1 MDDLRAAPPSLT
13 GLTTYLLSRT
23 GKTARGR
30 LADRFAGR
38 GLRLW
43 HHAVLA
49 ALADFGPHVQR
60 DLAVRLAIDP
70 SDMAK
75 IVDELAGAGS
85 VERARDAADRRRVT
99 VTLTDAG
106 RELLAELDAEAVAV
120 QDDVLEPLSEDER
133 EQLDALL
140 RKVFTHL
147 AVHPSGRR
155 RGTEAAHEEGQRP
168 EKH

>member
-23 GKTARGR
+23 GKIARGR
-30 LADRFAGR
+30 LAGRFAGR

-60 DLAVRLAIDP
+60 DLAARLAIDP

-85 VERARDAADRRRVT
+85 VERARDAADRRRIT

-106 RELLAELDAEAVAV
+106 RTLLAELDAEAAGV
-120 QDDVLEPLSEDER
+120 QDEVLGPLDKGER
-133 EQLDALL
+133 EQLDVLL
-140 RKVFTHL
+140 RKVFQGL
-147 AVHPSGRR
+147 VID
-155 RGTEAAHEEGQRP
+155 
-168 EKH
+168 

>member
-1 MDDLRAAPPSLT
+1 MDDLRAVPPSLT

-23 GKTARGR
+23 GKIARGR
-30 LADRFAGR
+30 LAGRFAER

-60 DLAVRLAIDP
+60 DLAARLAIDP

-75 IVDELAGAGS
+75 IMDELTGTGYI
-85 VERARDAADRRRVT
+85 ERARDTADRRRIT

-106 RELLAELDAEAVAV
+106 RALLAELDADAEAV
-120 QDDVLEPLSEDER
+120 QDEILDPLTGDER
-133 EQLDALL
+133 EHLNALL

-147 AVHPSGRR
+147 DN
-155 RGTEAAHEEGQRP
+155 
-168 EKH
+168 

>member
-23 GKTARGR
+23 GKIARGR
-30 LADRFAGR
+30 LTGRFTER

-60 DLAVRLAIDP
+60 DLASRLAIDP

-75 IVDELAGAGS
+75 IVDELAGAGA
-85 VERARDAADRRRVT
+85 VERARDAADRRRIT
-99 VTLTDAG
+99 VTLTDRG
-106 RELLAELDAEAVAV
+106 RELLTELDSEAEAV
-120 QDDVLEPLSEDER
+120 QNDVLEPLTAGER

-147 AVHPSGRR
+147 TG
-155 RGTEAAHEEGQRP
+155 E
-168 EKH
+168 

>member
-1 MDDLRAAPPSLT
+1 MDDPRAAPPSLT

-23 GKTARGR
+23 GKVARGR
-30 LADRFAGR
+30 LTGRFAAR

-60 DLAVRLAIDP
+60 DLGLRLAVDP

-75 IVDELAGAGS
+75 IVDELAGAGA
-85 VERARDAADRRRVT
+85 VERARDAADRRRIT

-106 RELLAELDAEAVAV
+106 RTLLAELDAEAEAV
-120 QDDVLEPLSEDER
+120 QSEVLEPLTKEER
-133 EQLDALL
+133 AQLDALL
-140 RKVFTHL
+140 RKIFTH
-147 AVHPSGRR
+147 VISEPDR
-155 RGTEAAHEEGQRP
+155 
-168 EKH
+168 

>member
-1 MDDLRAAPPSLT
+1 MDDLRTAPPSLT

-23 GKTARGR
+23 GKIARGR
-30 LADRFAGR
+30 LAGRFADR

-60 DLAVRLAIDP
+60 ALAARLEIDP

-85 VERARDAADRRRVT
+85 VDRARDAADRRRIT

-106 RELLAELDAEAVAV
+106 RTLLAELDAQAQDV
-120 QDDVLEPLSEDER
+120 QDEVLEPLTEDER
-133 EQLDALL
+133 EHLTVLL
-140 RKVFTHL
+140 GKVFAHL
-147 AVHPSGRR
+147 
-155 RGTEAAHEEGQRP
+155 
-168 EKH
+168 EK

>member
-1 MDDLRAAPPSLT
+1 MDDLQTAPPSLT

-23 GKTARGR
+23 GKIARGR
-30 LADRFAGR
+30 LAERFSER

-60 DLAVRLAIDP
+60 DLAARLVIDP

-75 IVDELAGAGS
+75 IIDELAGRET
-85 VERARDAADRRRVT
+85 VERARDAADRRRIT

-106 RELLAELDAEAVAV
+106 RTLLAELDAEADVV
-120 QDDVLEPLSEDER
+120 QGEVLEPLTEDER
-133 EQLDALL
+133 EQLHALL
-140 RKVFTHL
+140 RKVFEENNPRR
-147 AVHPSGRR
+147 AVDSARPVRR
-155 RGTEAAHEEGQRP
+155 QG
-168 EKH
+168 

>member
-1 MDDLRAAPPSLT
+1 MDDLRALPPSLT

-23 GKTARGR
+23 GKIARNR
-30 LADRFAGR
+30 LAGRFAER

-75 IVDELAGAGS
+75 IVDELAGAGA
-85 VERARDAADRRRVT
+85 VERARDTADRRRVS
-99 VTLTDAG
+99 VALTEPG
-106 RELLAELDAEAVAV
+106 RTLLAELDAQAQEV
-120 QDDVLEPLSEDER
+120 QNEVLDPLGAAER
-133 EQLDALL
+133 DQLNTLL
-140 RKVFTHL
+140 AKMFADLER
-147 AVHPSGRR
+147 
-155 RGTEAAHEEGQRP
+155 
-168 EKH
+168 

>member
-1 MDDLRAAPPSLT
+1 MDDLRTAPPSLT
-13 GLTTYLLSRT
+13 GLTTYLLSRA
-23 GKTARGR
+23 GKIARGR
-30 LADRFAGR
+30 LAGRFADR

-60 DLAVRLAIDP
+60 DLAARLEIDP

-85 VERARDAADRRRVT
+85 VDRARDAADRRRIT

-106 RELLAELDAEAVAV
+106 RALLAELDAQARDV
-120 QDDVLEPLSEDER
+120 QDEVLEPLTEDER
-133 EQLDALL
+133 EQLDVLL
-140 RKVFTHL
+140 GKVFAHL
-147 AVHPSGRR
+147 
-155 RGTEAAHEEGQRP
+155 
-168 EKH
+168 EK

>member
-23 GKTARGR
+23 GKIARGR
-30 LADRFAGR
+30 LTGRFAER

-60 DLAVRLAIDP
+60 DLAARLAIDP

-75 IVDELAGAGS
+75 IVDELAGAGN
-85 VERARDAADRRRVT
+85 VERARDAADRRRIT
-99 VTLTDAG
+99 VSLTDAG
-106 RELLAELDAEAVAV
+106 RTLLAELDTEAETV
-120 QDDVLEPLSEDER
+120 QGEVLEPLTEDER

-140 RKVFTHL
+140 RKVFKHL
-147 AVHPSGRR
+147 V
-155 RGTEAAHEEGQRP
+155 EEER
-168 EKH
+168 

>member
-1 MDDLRAAPPSLT
+1 MDDLRTAPPSLT

-23 GKTARGR
+23 GKIARGR
-30 LADRFAGR
+30 LAGRFADR

-60 DLAVRLAIDP
+60 DLAARLEIDP

-75 IVDELAGAGS
+75 IVDELAGAGR

-99 VTLTDAG
+99 VTLTEAG
-106 RELLAELDAEAVAV
+106 RTLLAELDAEAGNV
-120 QDDVLEPLSEDER
+120 QDEVLAPLAKEER
-133 EQLDALL
+133 AQLDALL
-140 RKVFTHL
+140 RKVF
-147 AVHPSGRR
+147 
-155 RGTEAAHEEGQRP
+155 EGLVA
-168 EKH
+168 

>member
-23 GKTARGR
+23 GKIARGR
-30 LADRFAGR
+30 LAGRFTGR

-75 IVDELAGAGS
+75 IVDELAGAGN
-85 VERARDAADRRRVT
+85 VERARDAADRRRIT
-99 VTLTDAG
+99 VTLTDGG
-106 RELLAELDAEAVAV
+106 RELLAELDAEAEAV
-120 QDDVLEPLSEDER
+120 QNDVLEPLTEDER

-147 AVHPSGRR
+147 S
-155 RGTEAAHEEGQRP
+155 TE
-168 EKH
+168 

>member
-1 MDDLRAAPPSLT
+1 MDDLHAAPPSLA

-23 GKTARGR
+23 GKIARGR
-30 LADRFAGR
+30 LVGRFAER

-60 DLAVRLAIDP
+60 ELAVRLAIDA

-75 IVDELAGAGS
+75 ILDELAGAGA
-85 VERARDAADRRRVT
+85 VERARDPADRRRIT
-99 VTLTDAG
+99 VTLTEAG
-106 RELLAELDAEAVAV
+106 RTLLAELDAQAEAV
-120 QDDVLEPLSEDER
+120 QGEVLEPLSAAER

-140 RKVFTHL
+140 RKVFTGL
-147 AVHPSGRR
+147 VG
-155 RGTEAAHEEGQRP
+155 
-168 EKH
+168 

>member
-1 MDDLRAAPPSLT
+1 MDDLRTAPPSLT

-23 GKTARGR
+23 GKIARGR
-30 LADRFAGR
+30 LAGRFADR

-60 DLAVRLAIDP
+60 DLAGRLEIDP

-75 IVDELAGAGS
+75 IVDELAGVGS
-85 VERARDAADRRRVT
+85 VDRARDAADRRRIT

-106 RELLAELDAEAVAV
+106 RTLLAELDAQARGV
-120 QDDVLEPLSEDER
+120 QDEVLEPLTEDER
-133 EQLDALL
+133 EKLNVLL
-140 RKVFTHL
+140 GKVFAHL
-147 AVHPSGRR
+147 
-155 RGTEAAHEEGQRP
+155 
-168 EKH
+168 EK

>member
-23 GKTARGR
+23 GKIARGR
-30 LADRFAGR
+30 LVGRFAER

-75 IVDELAGAGS
+75 IVEELAGAGR
-85 VERARDAADRRRVT
+85 VERARDAADRRRIT

-106 RELLAELDAEAVAV
+106 RTLLAELDAEAAAV
-120 QDDVLEPLSEDER
+120 QDEVLGPLTGTER

-140 RKVFTHL
+140 QRVFTHL
-147 AVHPSGRR
+147 VP
-155 RGTEAAHEEGQRP
+155 
-168 EKH
+168 

>member
-13 GLTTYLLSRT
+13 GLSTYLLSRT
-23 GKTARGR
+23 GKIARGR
-30 LADRFAGR
+30 LAGRFAER

-49 ALADFGPHVQR
+49 ALGDFGPHVQR
-60 DLAVRLAIDP
+60 DLAARLAIDP

-85 VERARDAADRRRVT
+85 VERARDAADRRRIT

-106 RELLAELDAEAVAV
+106 RTLLAELDAEAAGVR
-120 QDDVLEPLSEDER
+120 DEVLAPLTENER

-140 RKVFTHL
+140 RKVFQGL
-147 AVHPSGRR
+147 V
-155 RGTEAAHEEGQRP
+155 TE
-168 EKH
+168 

>member
-13 GLTTYLLSRT
+13 GLTIYLLSRT
-23 GKTARGR
+23 GKIARGR
-30 LADRFAGR
+30 LAGRFSER

-49 ALADFGPHVQR
+49 ALAGFGPHVQR
-60 DLAVRLAIDP
+60 DLAARLAIDP

-85 VERARDAADRRRVT
+85 VERARDAADRRRIT
-99 VTLTDAG
+99 VTLTDPG
-106 RELLAELDAEAVAV
+106 RTLLAELDAEAAGV
-120 QDDVLEPLSEDER
+120 QDEVLEPLSKGER

-140 RKVFTHL
+140 RKVFQGL
-147 AVHPSGRR
+147 VA
-155 RGTEAAHEEGQRP
+155 Q
-168 EKH
+168 

>member
-23 GKTARGR
+23 GKIARGR
-30 LADRFAGR
+30 LAGRFAER

-60 DLAVRLAIDP
+60 DLALRLALDPIDL
-70 SDMAK
+70 AK
-75 IVDELAGAGS
+75 IVDELAGAGA

-106 RELLAELDAEAVAV
+106 RTLLAELDAQAQDV
-120 QDDVLEPLSEDER
+120 QDEVLGPLAAAER
-133 EQLDALL
+133 EQLNTLL
-140 RKVFTHL
+140 GKVVAGL
-147 AVHPSGRR
+147 GEQGDQVASS
-155 RGTEAAHEEGQRP
+155 
-168 EKH
+168 K

>member
-1 MDDLRAAPPSLT
+1 MDDLSAAPPSLT

-23 GKTARGR
+23 GKIARGR
-30 LADRFAGR
+30 LIGRFAER

-60 DLAVRLAIDP
+60 ELAVRLAIDP

-75 IVDELAGAGS
+75 ILDELAGAGN
-85 VERARDAADRRRVT
+85 VERARDPADRRRVT

-106 RELLAELDAEAVAV
+106 RTLLAELDADARAA
-120 QDDVLEPLSEDER
+120 QDEVLQPLSADER
-133 EQLDALL
+133 EQLDTLL
-140 RKVFTHL
+140 RKVFTGL
-147 AVHPSGRR
+147 TA
-155 RGTEAAHEEGQRP
+155 
-168 EKH
+168 

>member
-23 GKTARGR
+23 GKIARGR
-30 LADRFAGR
+30 LAGRFADR

-60 DLAVRLAIDP
+60 DLAARLAIDP

-75 IVDELAGAGS
+75 IVDELAGPENS
-85 VERARDAADRRRVT
+85 YVERARDAADRRRIT

-106 RELLAELDAEAVAV
+106 RTLLAELDAEAEAV
-120 QDDVLEPLSEDER
+120 QAEVLDPLSDDER
-133 EQLDALL
+133 AQLNALL
-140 RKVFTHL
+140 QKVFAHL
-147 AVHPSGRR
+147 D
-155 RGTEAAHEEGQRP
+155 
-168 EKH
+168 

>member
-13 GLTTYLLSRT
+13 GLTTYLLSRS
-23 GKTARGR
+23 GKIARGR
-30 LADRFAGR
+30 LVARFADR

-75 IVDELAGAGS
+75 IVEELAGAGH
-85 VERARDAADRRRVT
+85 VERARDAADRRRIT

-106 RELLAELDAEAVAV
+106 RELLEELDAEAVAV
-120 QDDVLEPLSEDER
+120 QDEVLGPLTASER

-140 RKVFTHL
+140 HKVFAHL
-147 AVHPSGRR
+147 ESGLV
-155 RGTEAAHEEGQRP
+155 
-168 EKH
+168 

>member
-1 MDDLRAAPPSLT
+1 MDDLRTAPPSLT

-23 GKTARGR
+23 GKIARGR
-30 LADRFAGR
+30 LAGRLADR

-60 DLAVRLAIDP
+60 DLAARLEIDP

-75 IVDELAGAGS
+75 IVDELAGAGN
-85 VERARDAADRRRVT
+85 VDRARDAADRRRIT

-106 RELLAELDAEAVAV
+106 RTLLGELDAQARDV
-120 QDDVLEPLSEDER
+120 QDEVLEPLTGDER
-133 EQLDALL
+133 EHLNLL
-140 RKVFTHL
+140 LGKVFAHL
-147 AVHPSGRR
+147 G
-155 RGTEAAHEEGQRP
+155 
-168 EKH
+168 K

>member
-1 MDDLRAAPPSLT
+1 MDDLRTAPPSLT

-23 GKTARGR
+23 GKIARGR
-30 LADRFAGR
+30 LAGRFADR

-60 DLAVRLAIDP
+60 DLAARLEIDP

-85 VERARDAADRRRVT
+85 VDRARDAADRRRIT

-106 RELLAELDAEAVAV
+106 RALLAELDAQARDV
-120 QDDVLEPLSEDER
+120 QDEVLEPLTEDER
-133 EQLDALL
+133 EQLTVLL
-140 RKVFTHL
+140 GKVFAHL
-147 AVHPSGRR
+147 
-155 RGTEAAHEEGQRP
+155 
-168 EKH
+168 EK

>member
-23 GKTARGR
+23 GKIARGR
-30 LADRFAGR
+30 MAGRLAER

-60 DLAVRLAIDP
+60 DLAARLGIDP

-75 IVDELAGAGS
+75 IVDELAGAGY

-106 RELLAELDAEAVAV
+106 HGLLTELDAEAEGVR
-120 QDDVLEPLSEDER
+120 DEVLEPLSKDER

-140 RKVFTHL
+140 RKVFEGL
-147 AVHPSGRR
+147 AG
-155 RGTEAAHEEGQRP
+155 A
-168 EKH
+168 

>member
-1 MDDLRAAPPSLT
+1 MDDLRTAPPSLT

-23 GKTARGR
+23 GKIARGR
-30 LADRFAGR
+30 LAGRFADR

-60 DLAVRLAIDP
+60 DLAARLEIDP

-85 VERARDAADRRRVT
+85 VDRARDAADRRRIT

-106 RELLAELDAEAVAV
+106 RTLLAELDAQARDV
-120 QDDVLEPLSEDER
+120 QDEVLEALTEDER
-133 EQLDALL
+133 EHLTVLL
-140 RKVFTHL
+140 GKVFAHL
-147 AVHPSGRR
+147 ER
-155 RGTEAAHEEGQRP
+155 
-168 EKH
+168 

>member
-23 GKTARGR
+23 GKIARGR
-30 LADRFAGR
+30 LAGRFAAR

-60 DLAVRLAIDP
+60 DLAARLAIDP

-75 IVDELAGAGS
+75 IVDELAGAGA
-85 VERARDAADRRRVT
+85 VERARDAADRRRVS

-106 RELLAELDAEAVAV
+106 RALLAELDAEAAEV
-120 QDDVLEPLSEDER
+120 QGEVLEPLTKGER
-133 EQLDALL
+133 EQLDVLL
-140 RKVFTHL
+140 RKVF
-147 AVHPSGRR
+147 
-155 RGTEAAHEEGQRP
+155 EGLVA
-168 EKH
+168 E

>member
-1 MDDLRAAPPSLT
+1 MDDLRTAPPSLT

-23 GKTARGR
+23 GKIARGR
-30 LADRFAGR
+30 LAGRFADR

-60 DLAVRLAIDP
+60 DLAARLEIDP

-85 VERARDAADRRRVT
+85 VDRARDAADRRRIT
-99 VTLTDAG
+99 ITLTDTG
-106 RELLAELDAEAVAV
+106 RTLLAELAAQAEDV
-120 QDDVLEPLSEDER
+120 QDEVLEPLTEDER
-133 EQLDALL
+133 EQLNVLL
-140 RKVFTHL
+140 GKVFAHL
-147 AVHPSGRR
+147 
-155 RGTEAAHEEGQRP
+155 EE
-168 EKH
+168 

>member
-1 MDDLRAAPPSLT
+1 MDDLRAVPPSLT

-23 GKTARGR
+23 GKIARGR
-30 LADRFAGR
+30 LAGRLAER

-60 DLAVRLAIDP
+60 DLAARLAIDP

-75 IVDELAGAGS
+75 IVDELAGAGN
-85 VERARDAADRRRVT
+85 VERARDTADRRRIT

-106 RELLAELDAEAVAV
+106 RTLLAELEAEAVGV
-120 QDDVLEPLSEDER
+120 QDEVLAPLTENER
-133 EQLDALL
+133 EQLDVLL
-140 RKVFTHL
+140 RKVFQGL
-147 AVHPSGRR
+147 V
-155 RGTEAAHEEGQRP
+155 TE
-168 EKH
+168 

>member
-1 MDDLRAAPPSLT
+1 MDDLRAVPPSLT

-23 GKTARGR
+23 GKSARGR
-30 LADRFAGR
+30 LAGRFAER

-60 DLAVRLAIDP
+60 DLAARLGIDP

-75 IVDELAGAGS
+75 IVDELAGAGYI
-85 VERARDAADRRRVT
+85 ERARDTADRRRIT

-106 RELLAELDAEAVAV
+106 RALLAELDADAEAV
-120 QDDVLEPLSEDER
+120 QDEILDPLTGDER
-133 EQLDALL
+133 EHLNALL

-147 AVHPSGRR
+147 
-155 RGTEAAHEEGQRP
+155 EN
-168 EKH
+168 

>member
-13 GLTTYLLSRT
+13 GLTTYLLSRI
-23 GKTARGR
+23 GKIARGR
-30 LADRFAGR
+30 LAGRLADR

-60 DLAVRLAIDP
+60 DLAARLEIDT

-85 VERARDAADRRRVT
+85 VDRARDAADRRRIT
-99 VTLTDAG
+99 VTLTDGG
-106 RELLAELDAEAVAV
+106 RAVLAELDAQARGV
-120 QDDVLEPLSEDER
+120 QDEILEPLTADER
-133 EQLDALL
+133 EHLNVLL
-140 RKVFTHL
+140 GKVFAHL
-147 AVHPSGRR
+147 
-155 RGTEAAHEEGQRP
+155 
-168 EKH
+168 EK

>member
-23 GKTARGR
+23 GKIARGR
-30 LADRFAGR
+30 LAGRFAER

-60 DLAVRLAIDP
+60 DLAARLAIDP

-75 IVDELAGAGS
+75 SVDELAGLGS

-106 RELLAELDAEAVAV
+106 RTLLAELDAEAAGV
-120 QDDVLEPLSEDER
+120 QGEVLKPLTEDER
-133 EQLDALL
+133 VQFDALL
-140 RKVFTHL
+140 RKVF
-147 AVHPSGRR
+147 
-155 RGTEAAHEEGQRP
+155 EGLVA
-168 EKH
+168 EG